1 MYRLIIP
8 PVGFSMWHTMIIS
21 VSDFDEEAER
31 ERLREKYEKDAE
43 RRAETQQMSELLLK
57 GATMTNAHCETCGS
71 PIFRYEGQEFCPTC
85 QSQNAERNAA
95 DNGSVNASDSRG
107 NTAPD
112 NSSQSASADTATAS
126 NAQANTQPSTE
137 ADTQADTTPA
147 PESSPADQ
155 NTTVSSANADRS
167 DTSPTVEPVDTT
179 VQPNTSN
186 SIQSQSTSE
195 GDVTPTQSDPSRH
208 SRGDNDTVAEVNS
221 TAHTNTS
228 EQRPAETAPTRQTAI
243 ESLREALTRHAQLA
257 AASDDPRRAR
267 DHLRASNEAAEA
279 LKQLR

>member
-1 MYRLIIP
+1 
-8 PVGFSMWHTMIIS
+8 MWHTLFIS

-31 ERLREKYEKDAE
+31 ERLREKYEKNAD

-85 QSQNAERNAA
+85 QSRNTERGAA
-95 DNGSVNASDSRG
+95 DNGSVQASDSGG
-107 NTAPD
+107 NAASNND
-112 NSSQSASADTATAS
+112 SQNASANSSS
-126 NAQANTQPSTE
+126 NGQANNQPSTE
-137 ADTQADTTPA
+137 AHTQADATAA

-155 NTTVSSANADRS
+155 TNTASSANVDRS

-179 VQPNTSN
+179 VQTNTSN
-186 SIQSQSTSE
+186 STQSQSAS
-195 GDVTPTQSDPSRH
+195 DDDRMSTQTGVSRH
-208 SRGDNDTVAEVNS
+208 GNDDTTAVAGANS

-228 EQRPAETAPTRQTAI
+228 EQRPAENGPTRQAAI
-243 ESLREALTRHAQLA
+243 ESLHEALTRHAQLA

-279 LKQLR
+279 LEQLR